1 MQFQVPQFIDVAPK
15 IVGPLTIKQF
25 LYLAAGAVP
34 LFLLFFVLQFWL
46 WIIIAI
52 ILGSAALVLA
62 FFKFNGQPLPQ
73 VAVSIFN
80 YFWQPRFYLWQRA
93 VGGPAGAEMGPKR
106 PVASPLKDLLLKLVT
121 STQPIS
127 TREKTNRMLDA
138 FRHKDAFETLRKTT
152 GEHDV
157 ARRIDYR

>member
-15 IVGPLTIKQF
+15 IVGPLTLKQF

-73 VAVSIFN
+73 VAVSVFN
-80 YFWQPRFYLWQRA
+80 YFWKPRFYLWQRS
-93 VGGPAGAEMGPKR
+93 VEGPAGAKLGPEK
-106 PVASPLKDLLLKLVT
+106 PNTSALTDLLMKLT
-121 STQPIS
+121 TTTQPIS
-127 TREKTNRMLDA
+127 KREKTSKLLAA
-138 FRHKDAFETLRKTT
+138 FKHKDAFETFRKTT
-152 GEHDV
+152 GERDV